1 MHLSGKTRNIV
12 IETIVDLILAGE
24 NIFAVDLKGEL
35 RDYTEDAAKRYGY
48 ETICID
54 FIHPYQS
61 DRKNFLE
68 PVIQALRRNDISR
81 AIEETWSLVSQL
93 VVLFPAYGIRIWL
106 LQRQAIPFFLDVL

>member
-1 MHLSGKTRNIV
+1 MVLGKEDLKRSDFFGRTKEKIYHITKDLHALIIGATRSGKTRNIV

-61 DRKNFLE
+61 DRKIFWN
-68 PVIQALRRNDISR
+68 Q
-81 AIEETWSLVSQL
+81 
-93 VVLFPAYGIRIWL
+93 
-106 LQRQAIPFFLDVL
+106 